1 MRRPLG
7 LLLFVALMSISPFCW
22 STDHILFSR
31 LAPSEARLFI
41 SNADGSGER
50 ALTQSGA
57 LDYNPAWSPSGDW
70 IVFTSDRA
78 GSADLYRIHPDG
90 AGLERLT
97 DDPAYDDQGSL
108 SPDGKQMVFVS
119 TRAAGRANLW
129 LLDVATRKARPLT
142 SGDGGD
148 FRPAWSPDGKWIA
161 FSSDRGSSLPP
172 AKGRWER
179 LHLVDIFLIRP
190 DGTGLKRISEHG
202 NFCGGPKW
210 TPDSKSVTAYCM
222 SAEETWKY
230 RWGDQDGE
238 TKLIQIDAQT
248 GETKPLAAGPGVKMS
263 PSVLPSGEIGYLRRD
278 KSVKGVFYASG
289 RQGPSGSDLY
299 SPSWSPDGAH
309 LVYSRYNDA
318 YTAEPVK
325 LWSRN
330 PNYELS
336 TTADLPAYDATGE
349 RFAVTDA
356 DYAAKTIKLLI
367 VEEGKPAR
375 SILERQDL
383 ILGPRW
389 SPDGR
394 SIIFGVGGF
403 PLFEPFGSE
412 GNKPAGP
419 AQVGMMN
426 ADGSGFHLITSGPNS
441 NAFPSFAPDGDRI
454 VYRTTGPDGRGL
466 RVMNLEDHSITVL
479 TKDYDNFPVWSPR
492 GDLIAFVRKLGDDF
506 EIFTIR
512 PDGKDVTQ
520 LTHTKGNDAHFGWSP
535 DGERIV
541 FTSSR
546 MGFKDEALNTDA
558 GAQPYGEIFVMRYDG
573 TQVEQLTDNQ
583 WEDGGPS
590 WQPHRA
596 NPHAA
601 TAPVR

>member
-1 MRRPLG
+1 M
-7 LLLFVALMSISPFCW
+7 
-22 STDHILFSR
+22 
-31 LAPSEARLFI
+31 
-41 SNADGSGER
+41 
-50 ALTQSGA
+50 
-57 LDYNPAWSPSGDW
+57 
-70 IVFTSDRA
+70 
-78 GSADLYRIHPDG
+78 
-90 AGLERLT
+90 
-97 DDPAYDDQGSL
+97 
-108 SPDGKQMVFVS
+108 
-119 TRAAGRANLW
+119 
-129 LLDVATRKARPLT
+129 
-142 SGDGGD
+142 
-148 FRPAWSPDGKWIA
+148 
-161 FSSDRGSSLPP
+161 
-172 AKGRWER
+172 
-179 LHLVDIFLIRP
+179 
-190 DGTGLKRISEHG
+190 
-202 NFCGGPKW
+202 
-210 TPDSKSVTAYCM
+210 
-222 SAEETWKY
+222 
-230 RWGDQDGE
+230 
-238 TKLIQIDAQT
+238 
-248 GETKPLAAGPGVKMS
+248 
-263 PSVLPSGEIGYLRRD
+263 
-278 KSVKGVFYASG
+278 
-289 RQGPSGSDLY
+289 
-299 SPSWSPDGAH
+299 
-309 LVYSRYNDA
+309 
-318 YTAEPVK
+318 
-325 LWSRN
+325 
-330 PNYELS
+330 
-336 TTADLPAYDATGE
+336 
-349 RFAVTDA
+349 
-356 DYAAKTIKLLI
+356 KLLI

-419 AQVGMMN
+419 AQVGVMN